1 MTVRARMTLPENPF
15 LPRVSR
21 KKPLIGGSTT
31 ERSSKPTQEGPART
45 PVHSQTRVAGS
56 RYEKDYSLPG
66 LERAR
71 HSLSQREPGEN
82 FRVGVEPAYAQ
93 KPDHCYFSSRCDA
106 ADCRP
111 ARRTSA
117 SPGAPSLPP
126 ESADRRVGKRVCS
139 TV

>member
-1 MTVRARMTLPENPF
+1 MRI
-15 LPRVSR
+15 SDW
-21 KKPLIGGSTT
+21 
-31 ERSSKPTQEGPART
+31 SSD
-45 PVHSQTRVAGS
+45 VCSSDLVAGS

-117 SPGAPSLPP
+117 RTGPPSLQIGRTSCR
-126 ESADRRVGKRVCS
+126 ERVGPYM
-139 TV
+139 